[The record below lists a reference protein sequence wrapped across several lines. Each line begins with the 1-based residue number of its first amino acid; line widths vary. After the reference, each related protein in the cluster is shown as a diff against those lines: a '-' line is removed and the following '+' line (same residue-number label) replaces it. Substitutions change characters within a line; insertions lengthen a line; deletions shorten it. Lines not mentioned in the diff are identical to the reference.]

1 MVPKWFSLWLLLL
14 MNGLKLLNSVQ
25 GSTNDKTINS
35 VEFSKAFCK
44 GSEVLCPLLPGA
56 KFNQKQCYSPTL
68 EDYIHSHGIPITS
81 HLLYQ
86 CINRMDV
93 IEESRADFLKIQI
106 RNHKKRRSISDKVIA
121 NSSRLDFKWC
131 KLKFSLIYKRF

>member
-1 MVPKWFSLWLLLL
+1 MVPKWFLLWLLLL
-14 MNGLKLLNSVQ
+14 MSGLKLLNSVQ
-25 GSTNDKTINS
+25 GSKNAKTINS
-35 VEFSKAFCK
+35 VEYSKAFCK
-44 GSEVLCPLLPGA
+44 GSEVLCPHVPGA

-81 HLLYQ
+81 HLHYQ

-93 IEESRADFLKIQI
+93 IKESRADFLKIQI
-106 RNHKKRRSISDKVIA
+106 RNHKKRRSISDKVIS

-131 KLKFSLIYKRF
+131 KSKFSMIYKRF